1 MDYSMNNAIYGQRIA
16 AWRKQ
21 AGLSQRALGA
31 AISVSQGYIS
41 DIESG
46 RSGPSREFL
55 AAVSE
60 KLGLNPAWVLDG
72 QEPMAFDRSG
82 GFAGRKTVVELPDKS
97 RPGHGEL
104 RIQGK
109 DYAWVRRMG
118 LSVSA
123 GSGLEELEPEDE
135 DGLLLPTAWFGR
147 RGINPDLCVI
157 VSVKGDS
164 MAPVIPDGALVLIDC
179 ARKSF
184 DKSGVYAFALD
195 GHAYVKRLMPSR
207 DATKNAVTA
216 ILIVSDNPAFGPVSL
231 IGDRMNALRIVGR
244 VQAVLSE
251 L

>member
-1 MDYSMNNAIYGQRIA
+1 MNNATYGQRIA
-16 AWRKQ
+16 TWRKQ
-21 AGLSQRALGA
+21 AGLSQRALGS

-55 AAVSE
+55 AAISE

-72 QEPMAFDRSG
+72 QEPMAFDRPG
-82 GFAGRKTVVELPDKS
+82 AFAGRSVVIESPNRA

-135 DGLLLPTAWFGR
+135 DGLLLPTGWFGK

-157 VSVKGDS
+157 VSVRGDS
-164 MAPVIPDGALVLIDC
+164 MAPTIPDGALVLVDC
-179 ARKSF
+179 AKKTA
-184 DKSGVYAFALD
+184 DVSGIYAVALD
-195 GHAYVKRLMPSR
+195 GQAYVKRLIPSR
-207 DATKNAVTA
+207 DGPQKASVA
-216 ILIVSDNPAFGPVSL
+216 ILMVSDSPTYAPIPLV
-231 IGDRMNALRIVGR
+231 GDRMNALRIVGR
-244 VQAVLSE
+244 VRAVLSE
-251 L
+251 P

>member
-1 MDYSMNNAIYGQRIA
+1 MNDVIYGHRIA
-16 AWRKQ
+16 AWRNKL
-21 AGLSQRALGA
+21 GLSQRALASATG
-31 AISVSQGYIS
+31 VSRSYLG

-55 AAVSE
+55 AVLSE
-60 KLGLNPAWVLDG
+60 KLGLNPAWVLSG

-82 GFAGRKTVVELPDKS
+82 AFSGRKTIVESPDKT

-104 RIQGK
+104 RIQGQ

-147 RGINPDLCVI
+147 RGINPDVCVI
-157 VSVKGDS
+157 VSVRGDS
-164 MAPVIPDGALVLIDC
+164 MAPTIPDGALVLVDC
-179 ARKSF
+179 ATKTA
-184 DKSGVYAFALD
+184 DISGVYAVALD
-195 GHAYVKRLMPSR
+195 GQAYVKRLIPSR
-207 DATKNAVTA
+207 DGPAKASTA
-216 ILIVSDNPAFGPVSL
+216 IFMASDNTIYPPVPL
-231 IGDRMNALRIVGR
+231 VGDRMNALRVVGR
-244 VQAVLSE
+244 VRAVLAE